1 MANDG
6 RTQFLDG
13 LRVTAD
19 HMQHMQD
26 RLREAVVD
34 LRRTVGLGRIAWG
47 LHVETNDGAVS
58 IQPGV
63 AFAPSGI
70 RLNIDAPAS
79 VNIPD
84 GDGPWRVVLR
94 AEESDRESLRV
105 GNLATLIAL
114 ITTASVEADNDS
126 EIGPDALEIASV
138 TKKNA
143 GFKAEQ
149 DSALFVAAGNHS
161 HSGNFVQDEFGHW
174 HYDGPKLA
182 GKAGDKGDEG
192 EKGDKGDPGLPGE
205 PGAKGDKG
213 DPGEKG
219 DKGDAGAKGD
229 KGDPGEPGAKG
240 DKGDKGEAGQ
250 AAAKGDKGDPGAKGD
265 KGDPGAKG
273 DKGDPGVKGDKGDPG
288 AKGDKGDP
296 GAKGDKGD
304 PGVKGDKG
312 DPGAKGDKGDPG
324 LKGDKGDPGIT
335 GDKGDPGVKGDKG
348 DRGEQGIG
356 LDRDWPSI
364 KSVSWKQANVLTNQE
379 ALGALNGIRII
390 LTDPLLPAIIEQQ
403 PQVVEVWFES
413 DLRLVLPG
421 ATAAFLVPAPGPM
434 SVIHG
439 TAKLDSNFISWGV
452 TDNPVHVTRT
462 LSPGGKILIRV
473 HCGHLFAPDKRPFS
487 AALDVVTGVPTLH
500 APGGVFESWF
510 FVRVAG

>member
-63 AFAPSGI
+63 AFAPSGV

-84 GDGPWRVVLR
+84 GGGPWRVVLR

-105 GNLATLIAL
+105 GNQATLIAL
-114 ITTASVEADNDS
+114 ITTASVEDDNDS
-126 EIGPDALEIASV
+126 EIGSDALEIASI

-192 EKGDKGDPGLPGE
+192 EKGDRGDRGEPGE

-229 KGDPGEPGAKG
+229 KGDPGS
-240 DKGDKGEAGQ
+240 
-250 AAAKGDKGDPGAKGD
+250 KGD

-273 DKGDPGVKGDKGDPG
+273 DKGDPGVKGDR
-288 AKGDKGDP
+288 
-296 GAKGDKGD
+296 
-304 PGVKGDKG
+304 G

-324 LKGDKGDPGIT
+324 LKGDQGDPGT
-335 GDKGDPGVKGDKG
+335 NGAKGDPGVKGDKG
-348 DRGEQGIG
+348 DRGDQGIG

-364 KSVSWKQANVLTNQE
+364 KSVSWKQANVQTNQE
-379 ALGALNGIRII
+379 TLGTLSGLRII
-390 LTDPLLPAIIEQQ
+390 LTEALLPAVIEQQ

-413 DLRLVLPG
+413 DLRLVLPN
-421 ATAAFLVPAPGPM
+421 ATAPFLVPAPGPM
-434 SVIHG
+434 TVIHG
-439 TAKLDSNFISWGV
+439 TSKLDSNFISWSV
-452 TDNPVHVTRT
+452 TDNPFHLNRT
-462 LSPGGKILIRV
+462 LNPGGKILIRV
-473 HCGHLFAPDKRPFS
+473 HCGHLFAADKRPFS
-487 AALDVVTGVPTLH
+487 AALDVITGIPTLH

-510 FVRVAG
+510 FVRLAS

>member
-47 LHVETNDGAVS
+47 LHVETNNGAVS

-63 AFAPSGI
+63 AFAPSGV

-84 GDGPWRVVLR
+84 GVGPWRVVLR

-105 GNLATLIAL
+105 GNQATLIAL
-114 ITTASVEADNDS
+114 TTTPSVETDDDS
-126 EIGPDALEIASV
+126 EIGPDALEIASI

-192 EKGDKGDPGLPGE
+192 EKGDKGDPGQP
-205 PGAKGDKG
+205 
-213 DPGEKG
+213 
-219 DKGDAGAKGD
+219 
-229 KGDPGEPGAKG
+229 
-240 DKGDKGEAGQ
+240 
-250 AAAKGDKGDPGAKGD
+250 
-265 KGDPGAKG
+265 
-273 DKGDPGVKGDKGDPG
+273 
-288 AKGDKGDP
+288 
-296 GAKGDKGD
+296 
-304 PGVKGDKG
+304 G

-324 LKGDKGDPGIT
+324 LKGDKGDPGTT

-356 LDRDWPSI
+356 LDTDWPSI
-364 KSVSWKQANVLTNQE
+364 KSVSWKQANVLSSQE
-379 ALGALNGIRII
+379 TLGALNGIRII
-390 LTDPLLPAIIEQQ
+390 LTEPLLPAIIEHQ
-403 PQVVEVWFES
+403 PQVVEVWYES
-413 DLRLVLPG
+413 YLRLVLPG
-421 ATAAFLVPAPGPM
+421 ATAAVLVQGFLAVIAGPAGSLNTIQSP
-434 SVIHG
+434 
-439 TAKLDSNFISWGV
+439 ADSGQLAGASTSGNSFL
-452 TDNPVHVTRT
+452 PE
-462 LSPGGKILIRV
+462 PIR
-473 HCGHLFAPDKRPFS
+473 
-487 AALDVVTGVPTLH
+487 AALARFGNVRIGPVQAIPTLDRIQETLTSIEQLTSRNLNTDISALAEQLSRELETGGADGIPGTLLRVVNLLKE
-500 APGGVFESWF
+500 APAGSALANLLSTITSGSSSLSLPPEVKNFLPGLVSTGRVIAGLMIFETVLSEGD
-510 FVRVAG
+510 RLSRLVAAQVSAERARQELANLNA

>member
-47 LHVETNDGAVS
+47 LHVETNNGAVS

-63 AFAPSGI
+63 AFAPSGV

-84 GDGPWRVVLR
+84 GVGPWRVVLR

-105 GNLATLIAL
+105 GNQATLIAL
-114 ITTASVEADNDS
+114 TTTPSVETDDDS
-126 EIGPDALEIASV
+126 EIGPDALEIASI

-192 EKGDKGDPGLPGE
+192 EKGDKGDPGQP
-205 PGAKGDKG
+205 
-213 DPGEKG
+213 
-219 DKGDAGAKGD
+219 
-229 KGDPGEPGAKG
+229 
-240 DKGDKGEAGQ
+240 
-250 AAAKGDKGDPGAKGD
+250 
-265 KGDPGAKG
+265 
-273 DKGDPGVKGDKGDPG
+273 
-288 AKGDKGDP
+288 
-296 GAKGDKGD
+296 
-304 PGVKGDKG
+304 G

-324 LKGDKGDPGIT
+324 LKGDKGDPGTT

-356 LDRDWPSI
+356 LDTDWPSI
-364 KSVSWKQANVLTNQE
+364 KSVSWKQANVLSSQE
-379 ALGALNGIRII
+379 TLGALNGIRII
-390 LTDPLLPAIIEQQ
+390 LTEPLLPAIIEHQ

-452 TDNPVHVTRT
+452 TDNPFHVTRT
-462 LSPGGKILIRV
+462 LGPGGKILIRV

-510 FVRVAG
+510 FVKAAG

>member
-26 RLREAVVD
+26 RLREAIVD

-63 AFAPSGI
+63 AFAPSGV

-84 GDGPWRVVLR
+84 GVGPWRVVLR

-105 GNLATLIAL
+105 GNQATLIAL
-114 ITTASVEADNDS
+114 TTTPSVETDDDS
-126 EIGPDALEIASV
+126 EIGPDALEIASI

-192 EKGDKGDPGLPGE
+192 EKGDKGDRGEPGE

-219 DKGDAGAKGD
+219 DKGDR
-229 KGDPGEPGAKG
+229 
-240 DKGDKGEAGQ
+240 GEAGQ

-273 DKGDPGVKGDKGDPG
+273 DKGDPGLKGDKGDPSS
-288 AKGDKGDP
+288 KGDKGDP

-312 DPGAKGDKGDPG
+312 DPGAKGDKGD
-324 LKGDKGDPGIT
+324 
-335 GDKGDPGVKGDKG
+335 
-348 DRGEQGIG
+348 
-356 LDRDWPSI
+356 
-364 KSVSWKQANVLTNQE
+364 A
-379 ALGALNGIRII
+379 
-390 LTDPLLPAIIEQQ
+390 
-403 PQVVEVWFES
+403 
-413 DLRLVLPG
+413 
-421 ATAAFLVPAPGPM
+421 
-434 SVIHG
+434 
-439 TAKLDSNFISWGV
+439 
-452 TDNPVHVTRT
+452 
-462 LSPGGKILIRV
+462 
-473 HCGHLFAPDKRPFS
+473 
-487 AALDVVTGVPTLH
+487 
-500 APGGVFESWF
+500 
-510 FVRVAG
+510 